1 MFGIQENRENRKAL
15 IEKIANANVGAGV
28 ILASTDFDWTLA
40 RCILVLGKT
49 PTVTLRDELLQPKTG
64 LEGYKDIW
72 KKEIAS
78 QSLTTLFDDWAK
90 KNGLAPVNWS
100 EIRTARDLRNY
111 LVHGLQSNVEEEIGQ
126 AIINLLERAC
136 DILCAFAQ
144 SKEKD
149 LFAKLT
155 PRNAK
160 TSQAKNRR
168 IRLQRR
174 FVIITKNARKLS
186 KSTRRNPNS
195 LNVVMLNMKKQQ

>member
-49 PTVTLRDELLQPKTG
+49 PTVTLRDELLQPKKG

-155 PRNAK
+155 PRK
-160 TSQAKNRR
+160 RKNE
-168 IRLQRR
+168 
-174 FVIITKNARKLS
+174 
-186 KSTRRNPNS
+186 PG
-195 LNVVMLNMKKQQ
+195 KKQENQTAKKIRDNYQKCKKIVKKYSKKSE